1 MELVQ
6 TPSTTS
12 VLAAEDTTSVLA
24 AEDASRLEESYPAKR
39 TAVLGYSEDIGALF
53 HAKRDF
59 ASRHLNEFKEL
70 LTQTQSPARHCSDEM
85 MCRFLETNV
94 AVRNREV
101 KGCSCK
107 QAAKDIESTVKWRAA
122 NGLDGTTHPL
132 ETAGCVCCD
141 QDPYAHCCFSI
152 GVDKRGW
159 MATYMCPGRTT
170 NRDPA
175 RIERHLVLLLEQ
187 MFREPNAPHHFCILL
202 DLHGFSLADMD
213 PRVAMRLIPCVTP
226 RRSNSECLQPA
237 HAPCC
242 PCSQPPDDPSLHRI
256 LLNHYPDRVAQ
267 VAILD
272 SPWVFKVTWNVIKQ
286 VADPL
291 SQSKAVMLRG
301 EEMQSY
307 FSEFLTADQASFAR
321 GMLALKA
328 APKREAFVDTSLCAR
343 LRASLGP
350 DDAFTRETRQL
361 LQEQSRE
368 EGK

>member
-122 NGLDGTTHPL
+122 NGLDVIPHPL
-132 ETAGCVCCD
+132 EKAG
-141 QDPYAHCCFSI
+141 
-152 GVDKRGW
+152 
-159 MATYMCPGRTT
+159 
-170 NRDPA
+170 
-175 RIERHLVLLLEQ
+175 EL
-187 MFREPNAPHHFCILL
+187 
-202 DLHGFSLADMD
+202 
-213 PRVAMRLIPCVTP
+213 
-226 RRSNSECLQPA
+226 
-237 HAPCC
+237 
-242 PCSQPPDDPSLHRI
+242 
-256 LLNHYPDRVAQ
+256 
-267 VAILD
+267 
-272 SPWVFKVTWNVIKQ
+272 
-286 VADPL
+286 
-291 SQSKAVMLRG
+291 
-301 EEMQSY
+301 
-307 FSEFLTADQASFAR
+307 
-321 GMLALKA
+321 
-328 APKREAFVDTSLCAR
+328 
-343 LRASLGP
+343 
-350 DDAFTRETRQL
+350 
-361 LQEQSRE
+361 
-368 EGK
+368 